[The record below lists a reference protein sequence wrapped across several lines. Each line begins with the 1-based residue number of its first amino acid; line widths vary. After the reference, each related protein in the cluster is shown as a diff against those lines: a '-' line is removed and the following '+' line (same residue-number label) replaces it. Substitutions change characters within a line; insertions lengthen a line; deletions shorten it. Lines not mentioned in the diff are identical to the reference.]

1 MSIHEGHRQR
11 LKNRFL
17 NEGLDNFEEIHVLE
31 LLLFY
36 CIPQKDTNPIA
47 HNLLEKFSTISGVF
61 GASIEELC
69 TVKGIKEHSA
79 VFLKTIPAFSQFY
92 SSLAVREKKTIATSF
107 DAGQYVCG
115 MIGGLTKEVFAILCL
130 DAQRK
135 VIAFEI
141 LEEGT
146 VSRSD
151 VSPRKVVECAIRHNA
166 SQVIH
171 AHKHPSGTLCASE
184 NDRILTGRLCD
195 LLEGMDI
202 MVVDHIIATHG
213 DKYLS
218 MADSS
223 LMPN

>member
-1 MSIHEGHRQR
+1 MHEGHRQR
-11 LKNRFL
+11 LKQRFL
-17 NEGLDNFEEIHVLE
+17 EEGLTSFQDHEVLE

-36 CIPQKDTNPIA
+36 AIPQGDTNPIA
-47 HNLLEKFSTISGVF
+47 HKLLEKFSSISGVF
-61 GASIEELC
+61 GASVEELC

-79 VFLKTIPAFSQFY
+79 VFLKAIPAFSQFY
-92 SSLAVREKKTIATSF
+92 ASLAVREKKTISTSY

-115 MIGGLTKEVFAILCL
+115 MIGGLMKEVFAVLCL

-141 LEEGT
+141 LDEGT

-151 VSPRKVVECAIRHNA
+151 VSPRKVVECAIRYNA
-166 SQVIH
+166 SQVIL
-171 AHKHPSGTLCASE
+171 AHNHPAGTLCASE
-184 NDRILTGRLCD
+184 TDRILTARLCD

>member
-1 MSIHEGHRQR
+1 MHEGHRQR
-11 LKNRFL
+11 LKQRFL
-17 NEGLDNFEEIHVLE
+17 EEGLTSFQDHEVLE

-36 CIPQKDTNPIA
+36 AIPQGDTNPIA
-47 HNLLEKFSTISGVF
+47 HRLLEKFSSVSGVF
-61 GASIEELC
+61 GASVEELC
-69 TVKGIKEHSA
+69 TVKGIKEHAA

-92 SSLAVREKKTIATSF
+92 ASLAVREKKTIATSF
-107 DAGQYVCG
+107 EAGQYVCG
-115 MIGGLTKEVFAILCL
+115 MIGGLTNEVFAILCL

-166 SQVIH
+166 SQVIL
-171 AHKHPSGTLCASE
+171 AHNHPAGTLSASE
-184 NDRILTGRLCD
+184 NDRLLTARLCD

>member
-1 MSIHEGHRQR
+1 MHEGHRQR
-11 LKNRFL
+11 LKQRFL
-17 NEGLDNFEEIHVLE
+17 DEGLTSFQDHEVLE

-36 CIPQKDTNPIA
+36 AIPQGDTNPIA
-47 HNLLEKFSTISGVF
+47 HRLLEKFSTISGVF
-61 GASIEELC
+61 GASVEELC

-92 SSLAVREKKTIATSF
+92 QSLAVREKKAILNSF

-115 MIGGLTKEVFAILCL
+115 MIGSLTNEVFAIICL
-130 DAQRK
+130 DAQRR
-135 VIAFEI
+135 VISFEI
-141 LEEGT
+141 LEQGT

-166 SQVIH
+166 SQVIL
-171 AHKHPSGTLCASE
+171 AHNHPAGTLCASE
-184 NDRILTGRLCD
+184 NDRILTQQLCN

>member
-1 MSIHEGHRQR
+1 MHEGHRQR
-11 LKNRFL
+11 LKQRFL
-17 NEGLDNFEEIHVLE
+17 DEGLTSFQDHEVLE

-36 CIPQKDTNPIA
+36 AIPQGDTNPIA
-47 HNLLEKFSTISGVF
+47 HRLLDKFSSIQGVLE
-61 GASIEELC
+61 ASVEELC
-69 TVKGIKEHSA
+69 TVKGIKEHAA
-79 VFLKTIPAFSQFY
+79 VFLKTIPAFTQFY
-92 SSLAVREKKTIATSF
+92 SSLAVREKKSITTSY

-115 MIGGLTKEVFAILCL
+115 MIGGLIKEVFAILCL
-130 DAQRK
+130 DAQRR

-141 LEEGT
+141 IEEGT
-146 VSRSD
+146 VTHSN
-151 VSPRKVVECAIRHNA
+151 VSPRKVVECALRHNA
-166 SQVIH
+166 SQVIL
-171 AHKHPSGTLCASE
+171 AHNHPSGTMCASE
-184 NDRILTGRLCD
+184 NDRILTSRLCD

>member
-1 MSIHEGHRQR
+1 MHEGHRQR
-11 LKNRFL
+11 LKKRFL
-17 NEGLDNFEEIHVLE
+17 EEGLTSFQDHEVLE

-36 CIPQKDTNPIA
+36 AIPQGDTNPIA
-47 HNLLEKFSTISGVF
+47 HRLLEKFSTVSGVF
-61 GASIEELC
+61 GASVEELC
-69 TVKGIKEHSA
+69 TVKGVKEHTA

-92 SSLAVREKKTIATSF
+92 QSLAVRDKKLLATSY
-107 DAGQYVCG
+107 DAGKFVCG
-115 MIGGLTKEVFAILCL
+115 MIGSLPNEVFSVICL

-166 SQVIH
+166 SQIIL
-171 AHKHPSGTLCASE
+171 AHNHPSGTLVASE
-184 NDRILTGRLCD
+184 NDRLITSRLCD

-202 MVVDHIIATHG
+202 MVVDHIIATYD

-223 LMPN
+223 IMPN

>member
-1 MSIHEGHRQR
+1 MHEGHRQR
-11 LKNRFL
+11 LKQRFL
-17 NEGLDNFEEIHVLE
+17 EEGLTSFQDHEVLE

-36 CIPQKDTNPIA
+36 AIPQGDTNPIA
-47 HNLLEKFSTISGVF
+47 HRLLEKFSSISGVF
-61 GASIEELC
+61 GASVEELC

-79 VFLKTIPAFSQFY
+79 VFLKAIPAFSQFY
-92 SSLAVREKKTIATSF
+92 ASLQVREKKTIANSF

-130 DAQRK
+130 DSQRK

-166 SQVIH
+166 SQVIL
-171 AHKHPSGTLCASE
+171 AHNHPAGTLCASE
-184 NDRILTGRLCD
+184 NDRLLTTRLCD

-218 MADSS
+218 MADGS

>member
-1 MSIHEGHRQR
+1 MHEGHRQR
-11 LKNRFL
+11 LKKRFL
-17 NEGLDNFEEIHVLE
+17 AEGFTSFQDHEVLE

-36 CIPQKDTNPIA
+36 AIPQGDINPIA
-47 HNLLEKFSTISGVF
+47 HRLLEKFSTISGVF
-61 GASIEELC
+61 GASVTELC

-92 SSLAVREKKTIATSF
+92 ASLATREKKAIITSF
-107 DAGQYVCG
+107 DAGQYVCS
-115 MIGGLTKEVFAILCL
+115 MIGGLTKEVFAIICL

-146 VSRSD
+146 VSHSN
-151 VSPRKVVECAIRHNA
+151 VSPRKVVECAIRNNA
-166 SQVIH
+166 SQVIL
-171 AHKHPSGTLCASE
+171 AHNHPSGTLMASE
-184 NDRILTGRLCD
+184 NDRIITAKLCD

-202 MVVDHIIATHG
+202 MVVDHIIATYN

>member
-1 MSIHEGHRQR
+1 MHEGHRQR
-11 LKNRFL
+11 LKKRFL
-17 NEGLDNFEEIHVLE
+17 EEGLTSFQDHEVLE

-36 CIPQKDTNPIA
+36 AIPQGDTNPIA
-47 HNLLEKFSTISGVF
+47 HRLLEKFSTVSGVF
-61 GASIEELC
+61 GASVEELC

-92 SSLAVREKKTIATSF
+92 QSLQVREKKIIATSY

-115 MIGGLTKEVFAILCL
+115 MIGGLTKEVFAIICL

-166 SQVIH
+166 SQVIL
-171 AHKHPSGTLCASE
+171 AHNHPAGTLCASE
-184 NDRILTGRLCD
+184 NDRILTARLCD

-202 MVVDHIIATHG
+202 VVVDHIIATHG

>member
-1 MSIHEGHRQR
+1 M
-11 LKNRFL
+11 
-17 NEGLDNFEEIHVLE
+17 
-31 LLLFY
+31 
-36 CIPQKDTNPIA
+36 
-47 HNLLEKFSTISGVF
+47 
-61 GASIEELC
+61 
-69 TVKGIKEHSA
+69 
-79 VFLKTIPAFSQFY
+79 
-92 SSLAVREKKTIATSF
+92 
-107 DAGQYVCG
+107 CG
-115 MIGGLTKEVFAILCL
+115 MIGGLMNEVFALICL
-130 DAQRK
+130 NAQRK

-146 VSRSD
+146 VSQSN

-166 SQVIH
+166 SQVIL
-171 AHKHPSGTLCASE
+171 AHNHPAGTLCASE
-184 NDRILTGRLCD
+184 TDRILTARLCD

>member
-1 MSIHEGHRQR
+1 MHEGHRQR
-11 LKNRFL
+11 LKQRFL
-17 NEGLDNFEEIHVLE
+17 EEGLTSFQDHEVLE

-36 CIPQKDTNPIA
+36 AIPQGDTNPIA
-47 HNLLEKFSTISGVF
+47 HRLLEKFSSISGVF
-61 GASIEELC
+61 GASVEDLC

-79 VFLKTIPAFSQFY
+79 VFLKAIPAFSQFY
-92 SSLAVREKKTIATSF
+92 ASLAVREKKTISTSY

-115 MIGGLTKEVFAILCL
+115 MIGGLMKEVFAVLCL

-166 SQVIH
+166 SQVIL
-171 AHKHPSGTLCASE
+171 AHNHPAGTLCASE
-184 NDRILTGRLCD
+184 TDRILTARLCD